1 MADELKIFQAG
12 DKITAE
18 ETNDNNRYLLSA
30 AQDTSGELQQYIET
44 QLNQFQ
50 NTLNA
55 QISSINAQISAANA
69 NINNLNNSKLSAELY
84 GNSIRFSNGLIIQ
97 WGFIGGM
104 GNGTVATI
112 TLPRPFPNGV
122 YAVAG
127 AASYEQ
133 TRGDKGSTWRAYD
146 FNTTWFHLQSHFEQW
161 AGAIWWIAIGW

>member
-55 QISSINAQISAANA
+55 QISSINTQISAANA
-69 NINNLNNSKLSAELY
+69 NINNLNNSKLSAEIR
-84 GNSIRFSNGLIIQ
+84 GGSIRFSNGLLIQ
-97 WGFIGGM
+97 WGWFNGGW
-104 GNGTVATI
+104 NTFT
-112 TLPRPFPNGV
+112 RPFVTNSP
-122 YAVAG
+122 AVAISG
-127 AASYEQ
+127 EWSWNQVCKITSTSSTGFNIEKSTNDSSQ
-133 TRGDKGSTWRAYD
+133 TPIRHY
-146 FNTTWFHLQSHFEQW
+146 
-161 AGAIWWIAIGW
+161 IAIGI